1 MICVGDNTGDIASA
15 SGTSVRVA
23 QPAEAAFGYASNVR
37 IDRAN
42 GIVVVSEAENSANAG
57 TRFVCNLFRTRTG
70 ITCAST
76 FPSPKG
82 SSGVASPFP
91 AAQVILVR
99 ALSGGQSYR
108 THKSCTRQPDH
119 GRSRRYYLQGGR
131 SPLSAV
137 RANGRHRGSGRNGPS
152 PAMTY
157 TDDLALLASRQAQG
171 VMAVVGS
178 WNRTCWYESNLL
190 LGLSTTQY
198 STCQG

>member
-1 MICVGDNTGDIASA
+1 MSCVGDSTGDIASA
-15 SGTSVRVA
+15 PGTSVRVV
-23 QPAEAAFGYASNVR
+23 QRAEAAFGYAGNAR

-42 GIVVVSEAENSANAG
+42 GIMVVVSEAENSANTGA
-57 TRFVCNLFRTRTG
+57 RFVCNPFRTRTG

-108 THKSCTRQPDH
+108 THKSCTRQSDH
-119 GRSRRYYLQGGR
+119 RRSRRYYLQGGR

-137 RANGRHRGSGRNGPS
+137 RASGRHRGSGRNGPS

-157 TDDLALLASRQAQG
+157 TDDLALLASRPAQG

-178 WNRTCWYESNLL
+178 RNRTC
-190 LGLSTTQY
+190 
-198 STCQG
+198 